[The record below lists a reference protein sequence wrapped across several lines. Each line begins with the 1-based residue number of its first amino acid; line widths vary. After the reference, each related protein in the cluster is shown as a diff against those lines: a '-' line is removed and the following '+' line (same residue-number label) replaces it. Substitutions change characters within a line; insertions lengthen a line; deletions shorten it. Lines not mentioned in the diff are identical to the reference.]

1 VKNRKSFDY
10 VLVSRIQ
17 LDTIMANRVTENP
30 HLRVLLLEAGGKD
43 KSMVIHMSASTE
55 IAALN

>member
-1 VKNRKSFDY
+1 
-10 VLVSRIQ
+10 
-17 LDTIMANRVTENP
+17 MANRVTENP